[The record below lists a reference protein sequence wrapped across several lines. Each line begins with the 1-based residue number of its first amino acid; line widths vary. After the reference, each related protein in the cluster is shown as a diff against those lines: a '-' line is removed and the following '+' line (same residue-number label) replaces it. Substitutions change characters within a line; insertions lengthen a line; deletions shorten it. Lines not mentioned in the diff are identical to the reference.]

1 MYAQFE
7 KKIRYTCIKKKVIS
21 SLKHK
26 EKQPK
31 NLNH

>member
-7 KKIRYTCIKKKVIS
+7 KKIRYIKKKVIS